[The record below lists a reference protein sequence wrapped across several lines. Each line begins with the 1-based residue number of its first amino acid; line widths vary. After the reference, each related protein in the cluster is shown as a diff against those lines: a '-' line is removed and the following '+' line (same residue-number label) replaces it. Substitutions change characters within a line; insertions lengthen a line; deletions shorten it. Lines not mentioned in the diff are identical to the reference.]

1 MVARAPV
8 CINRADKICNIITL
22 VVIAIVLLRLYH
34 GILGTRT

>member
-8 CINRADKICNIITL
+8 CINRADKISNIITL
-22 VVIAIVLLRLYH
+22 VVIVIVLLRLYH